1 MNPLRK
7 SDDTE
12 VWRVVSEVLG
22 GALKA
27 RMNYFVDEKGLQGE
41 KT

>member
-1 MNPLRK
+1 LRK

-12 VWRVVSEVLG
+12 VWRVVSEVLE

-27 RMNYFVDEKGLQGE
+27 RLNYFVDEKSLQEE
-41 KT
+41 KTKI